1 MFLAGLFFF
10 VTNEYFGIIKDKTEL
25 HLGKPGPTRFAFAVD
40 ECVLVEQRLAD
51 LDAAVLGRKMESAP
65 TFEVENV
72 HSAVVIKKD
81 LKNNHFTLTI
91 FHLCKDKIYSAGR
104 ITTVRIKLQKTLL
117 KRKILT

>member
-65 TFEVENV
+65 TFEVKNV

-81 LKNNHFTLTI
+81 LEKKIISLKPFFI
-91 FHLCKDKIYSAGR
+91 FKKHR
-104 ITTVRIKLQKTLL
+104 WTVRI
-117 KRKILT
+117 